1 MEAEG
6 LVQSGTE
13 AVPKQLQEMATD
25 MTTAE
30 MAEEVAAEM
39 DNRTGSATIHFKR
52 GNVMKIEYRILR
64 TPKDEKLKP

>member
-1 MEAEG
+1 
-6 LVQSGTE
+6 
-13 AVPKQLQEMATD
+13 